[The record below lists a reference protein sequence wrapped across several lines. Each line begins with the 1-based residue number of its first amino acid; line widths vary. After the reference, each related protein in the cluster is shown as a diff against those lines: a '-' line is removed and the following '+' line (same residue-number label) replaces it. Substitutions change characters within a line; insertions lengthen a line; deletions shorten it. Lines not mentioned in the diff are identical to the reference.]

1 MTKSSVFVSGIFNVL
16 HPGHLRLFKYARDH
30 GEHLV
35 VGVLSDELAGPDA
48 HVPEG
53 LRLEAVKLNA
63 LVDDA
68 FLVTTSVADELR
80 ARKPAVVV
88 KGKEYAFRENSELEI
103 VSTYGGRLLFSSGDV
118 TFTSQDLI
126 RREMGGPGSANIL
139 MPRAFLARHR
149 IDTARLV
156 ALVQNFPKLR
166 AVIVGDTIIDEYVTC
181 EPLGL
186 SGEDPTVVVTPI
198 STDRFAGGAAV
209 VSAHGSSLGAQ
220 VDLVT
225 VVGDDEVGEFAVS
238 ELDRFGVN
246 ARTIRDDSRPTTL
259 KQRFRAN
266 EKTLLRVSR
275 LSQRTIDPALQ
286 EELCRE
292 AEKAISSADLLIF
305 SDFNYG
311 VLPQA
316 VVDRLSTLG
325 AKNGLLMA
333 ADSQSSSQIGDI
345 SRFRGMSL
353 LAATERETRLALKD
367 SEGGV
372 NTVANGLLE
381 KTGSQHLLMKLG
393 ADGAIILRRT
403 SSPSNYEIDQIPAF
417 NQSPRDVAGA
427 GDSMLVVAS
436 LALASGASI
445 WEASVLASLAAA
457 VQVSRVGNIPLRPED
472 LLRALTE

>member
-1 MTKSSVFVSGIFNVL
+1 
-16 HPGHLRLFKYARDH
+16 
-30 GEHLV
+30 
-35 VGVLSDELAGPDA
+35 
-48 HVPEG
+48 

-63 LVDDA
+63 LVDEA
-68 FLVTTSVADELR
+68 FLITSSVNEEIHT
-80 ARKPAVVV
+80 RKPAVVV
-88 KGKEYAFRENSELEI
+88 KGKEYAFRENSELE
-103 VSTYGGRLLFSSGDV
+103 VVAAYGGRLLFSSGDV

-126 RREMGGPGSANIL
+126 RREMGGPSSANIQ
-139 MPRAFLARHR
+139 MPRPFLDRHQ
-149 IDTARLV
+149 IDAARLV
-156 ALVQNFPKLR
+156 ALIQSFPKLR
-166 AVIVGDTIIDEYVTC
+166 AVVVGDTIIDEYITC

-186 SGEDPTVVVTPI
+186 SGEDPTVVVAPI

-209 VSAHGSSLGAQ
+209 VAAHGSSLGAQ

-238 ELDRFGVN
+238 ELDKFGVK
-246 ARTIRDDSRPTTL
+246 ARTICDDSRPTTL

-286 EELCRE
+286 DELCRE
-292 AEKAISSADLLIF
+292 AENAISSAHLLIF

-316 VVDRLSTLG
+316 VIDRLSNLG
-325 AKNGLLMA
+325 AKNGLMMA

-345 SRFRGMSL
+345 SRFRSMNL

-372 NTVANGLLE
+372 NTIANGLLE
-381 KTGSQHLLMKLG
+381 RTGSQHLLMKLG
-393 ADGAIILRRT
+393 ADGAIVLSRT
-403 SSPSNYEIDQIPAF
+403 ASSNGYEIDQIPAF

-427 GDSMLVVAS
+427 GDSMLVVGS

-472 LLRALTE
+472 LVRALTT

>member
-1 MTKSSVFVSGIFNVL
+1 MPKASVFVSGIFNVL

-30 GEHLV
+30 GDRLV
-35 VGVLSDELAGPDA
+35 VGVLSDHLAGPDA
-48 HVPEG
+48 HVPEN

-68 FLVTTSVADELR
+68 FLVTTSVVEEIA

-88 KGKEYAFRENSELEI
+88 KGKEYAYRENSELAA
-103 VSTYGGRLLFSSGDV
+103 VGTYGGRLLFSSGDV

-126 RREMGGPGSANIL
+126 RREMSAREFANAEI
-139 MPRAFLARHR
+139 PQAFLNRHK
-149 IDTARLV
+149 IDTKRL
-156 ALVQNFPKLR
+156 ASLVRDFPRLR
-166 AVIVGDTIIDEYVTC
+166 MVVVGDTIIDEYITC

-198 STDRFAGGAAV
+198 SSDRFAGGAAV
-209 VSAHGSSLGAQ
+209 VSAHGSSLGAK

-225 VVGDDEVGEFAVS
+225 VLGDDECSEYAVS
-238 ELDRFGVN
+238 ELNRYGVK

-266 EKTLLRVSR
+266 DKTLLRVSR
-275 LSQRTIDPALQ
+275 LSQRSIDPALQ
-286 EELCRE
+286 ETLCRE
-292 AEKAISSADLLIF
+292 AEAAISGADLLVF

-311 VLPQA
+311 VLPQS
-316 VVDRLSTLG
+316 VVDRLSSFG
-325 AKNGLLMA
+325 KGHGVLMA

-345 SRFRGMSL
+345 SRFRSMTL

-393 ADGAIILRRT
+393 ADGAIILT
-403 SSPSNYEIDQIPAF
+403 GNSSPKTYEIDQIPAF
-417 NQSPRDVAGA
+417 NRSPRDVAGA

-436 LALASGASI
+436 LALACGASI

-457 VQVSRVGNIPLRPED
+457 VQVSRVGNIPLKSED
-472 LLRALTE
+472 LLRELSK

>member
-1 MTKSSVFVSGIFNVL
+1 M
-16 HPGHLRLFKYARDH
+16 
-30 GEHLV
+30 
-35 VGVLSDELAGPDA
+35 
-48 HVPEG
+48 
-53 LRLEAVKLNA
+53 
-63 LVDDA
+63 
-68 FLVTTSVADELR
+68 
-80 ARKPAVVV
+80 
-88 KGKEYAFRENSELEI
+88 
-103 VSTYGGRLLFSSGDV
+103 
-118 TFTSQDLI
+118 
-126 RREMGGPGSANIL
+126 
-139 MPRAFLARHR
+139 
-149 IDTARLV
+149 
-156 ALVQNFPKLR
+156 
-166 AVIVGDTIIDEYVTC
+166 
-181 EPLGL
+181 
-186 SGEDPTVVVTPI
+186 
-198 STDRFAGGAAV
+198 
-209 VSAHGSSLGAQ
+209 
-220 VDLVT
+220 T

-238 ELDRFGVN
+238 ELDRFGVK

-292 AEKAISSADLLIF
+292 AERVISGADLLIF

-393 ADGAIILRRT
+393 ADGAIVLRRT